1 MAVELDFDN
10 TDSAIGNIISVVAVL
25 EIHMLSDAVASMNPA
40 SNLLGLPPAAT
51 RMFKANRR

>member
-1 MAVELDFDN
+1 M
-10 TDSAIGNIISVVAVL
+10 GNIISVVAVL